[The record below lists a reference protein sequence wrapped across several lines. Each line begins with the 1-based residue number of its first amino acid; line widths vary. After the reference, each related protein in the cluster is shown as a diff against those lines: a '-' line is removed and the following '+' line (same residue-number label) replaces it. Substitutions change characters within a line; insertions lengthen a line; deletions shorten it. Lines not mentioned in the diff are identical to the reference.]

1 MGVQCLKHFGISFI
15 LFMGLVQ
22 ANVACTTVLTASK
35 SAFDSQ
41 ITFMRRGLLAE
52 TAKSLFAEFIANL
65 AVKAWETGPVGTPFG
80 DVCIPDEYLS
90 QLQDEQGRLLSSTSI
105 TDSIAAS
112 GAKVPLMTEA
122 QLATTNFAGHL
133 STDFWT
139 STSAYIMGHIPLVIN
154 ISRLEFPS
162 ESEVRIE
169 PYQSEACFQFQQ
181 KFDKT
186 EFVEINAQNW
196 TANVLSLV
204 LKLIDVGAES
214 NKAMQLLKHSAAYTY
229 VGMRCSGNQKSDLM
243 IPTVFVRDYARQSGA
258 LSQNLGTS
266 TRRDLAP
273 LNLLLTQSEMI
284 GLITTFSSDG
294 RLPATVV
301 SANGDV
307 RNITYDWESVA
318 DAEKTF
324 EMAKKDLPDT
334 SFYYQTVQSAINAAI
349 SAIIARD
356 SDLTFTISRSAQNT
370 TEWPFWPIS
379 RRKTPFQDLVQTK
392 HYVPAFSR
400 NLLPLRSQ
408 EKRESERNL
417 KVSVRQTCGAEWE
430 FFEIEGA
437 TPFTKQCCASICVD
451 VAEGLPPA
459 VAIQFTEEC
468 CGGCSEYECL
478 TSAEAAAEGAAE
490 VLEIELPPYGSSE
503 GESIPIMI

>member
-1 MGVQCLKHFGISFI
+1 MIVQYLKHFVIGFI
-15 LFMGLVQ
+15 IFTGLVQ
-22 ANVACTTVLTASK
+22 ASVACTTVLTASK

-41 ITFMRRGLLAE
+41 ITFMRRGLRAE
-52 TAKSLFAEFIANL
+52 TAKSFYAEFIANL

-90 QLQDEQGRLLSSTSI
+90 QLQDGQGRLLSSMTI
-105 TDSIAAS
+105 IDSIAAS
-112 GAKVPLMTEA
+112 GAKVPIMTEA
-122 QLATTNFAGHL
+122 QLATTEYDDKL
-133 STDFWT
+133 LTDFWT
-139 STSAYIMGHIPLVIN
+139 STSAYIMGPIPSVVDM
-154 ISRLEFPS
+154 SRLEFPT

-181 KFDKT
+181 KYDRT
-186 EFVEINAQNW
+186 GFVEINAQNW

-214 NKAMQLLKHSAAYTY
+214 NKAMQLLRHSAAYTF
-229 VGMRCSGNQKSDLM
+229 VGMRCLGNQKSDLM
-243 IPTVFVRDYARQSGA
+243 IPTIFVRDYARQSGA
-258 LSQNLGTS
+258 LSQTLGTS
-266 TRRDLAP
+266 ARKELAP
-273 LNLLLTQSEMI
+273 LNLLLTQPEMI

-294 RLPATVV
+294 RLPRTIV

-307 RNITYDWESVA
+307 RNITYDWTNVE
-318 DAEKTF
+318 DAKATF
-324 EMAKKDLPDT
+324 EMAKKDLPET

-379 RRKTPFQDLVQTK
+379 RRKTPFQHLVETK
-392 HYVPAFSR
+392 HYVPVSSR
-400 NLLPLRSQ
+400 NLLPVRSQ
-408 EKRESERNL
+408 EKSEPERDL

-430 FFEIEGA
+430 FYEIEGA
-437 TPFTKQCCASICVD
+437 TPFTQQCCASICVD
-451 VAEGLPPA
+451 AAGGLPPA
-459 VAIQFTEEC
+459 VAIEFTEEC

-490 VLEIELPPYGSSE
+490 ILEIVLPPYGPSE
-503 GESIPIMI
+503 GEGIPVMI